1 MYGAVNGLC
10 SHESVPSMLRTI
22 GRIAHLEV
30 HWSDIVRVGSWL
42 RHQLIGSV
50 LEDFSSVEQCQ
61 VGIVIAIS
69 RFNAIHE
76 EEQLDLFVL
85 ISSLVSVE
93 MDFKVHGLTRLD
105 CPFVKGV
112 SHAFLQFDLV
122 TVDKEEVLGDLLT
135 VEHVDFS
142 LQVI

>member
-1 MYGAVNGLC
+1 
-10 SHESVPSMLRTI
+10 MLRTI
-22 GRIAHLEV
+22 GRITHREML
-30 HWSDIVRVGSWL
+30 WPDRVLDLQRIG
-42 RHQLIGSV
+42 HQAKGTV
-50 LEDFSSVEQCQ
+50 LVDFSSVQQCLD
-61 VGIVIAIS
+61 GIVIAAIS

-76 EEQLDLFVL
+76 EDQLDLFVFN
-85 ISSLVSVE
+85 SSLVSVE
-93 MDFKVHGLTRLD
+93 EDFKVHGLTRLD

-122 TVDKEEVLGDLLT
+122 TVDIVEVLGDLLT